1 VEGAEPAVVGMAAV
15 RGFAKGEFHGDGRMG
30 AVRELCQCCLLLKF
44 MLWGN
49 EGGGFDEAASPSR
62 GRRAA
67 ESGGFI
73 M

>member
-1 VEGAEPAVVGMAAV
+1 MEGAEPAVVGMAAV

-49 EGGGFDEAASPSR
+49 EGGGFEWNAPQTS
-62 GRRAA
+62 
-67 ESGGFI
+67 
-73 M
+73 